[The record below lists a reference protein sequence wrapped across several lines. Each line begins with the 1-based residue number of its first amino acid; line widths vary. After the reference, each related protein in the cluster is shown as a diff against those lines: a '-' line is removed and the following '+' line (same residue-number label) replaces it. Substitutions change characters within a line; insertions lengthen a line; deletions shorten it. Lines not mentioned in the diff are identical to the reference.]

1 MTFLEKIKEISN
13 RGEREYLRDYLN
25 GELALDELLIE
36 FDIEKCSSCENY
48 ELTEDLENEL
58 CEQCRGDK

>member
-1 MTFLEKIKEISN
+1 MLEILKEISN
-13 RGEREYLRDYLN
+13 HREREYLRDYLN

-48 ELTEDLENEL
+48 ELTEDLSINKI
-58 CEQCRGDK
+58 CEQCKGDK

>member
-1 MTFLEKIKEISN
+1 MLEILKEISN
-13 RGEREYLRDYLN
+13 HREREYLRDYLN

-36 FDIEKCSSCENY
+36 FDIEKCISCENY